1 MLEQMLYIIY
11 GYDFTGKIGNILHAF
26 LGKIWKIVNLSSA
39 ESAQKVVKVQTI
51 NFLDSKQIIYSSI
64 N

>member
-1 MLEQMLYIIY
+1 MKN
-11 GYDFTGKIGNILHAF
+11 TA
-26 LGKIWKIVNLSSA
+26 NLSSA